1 MKETIKTRIVIWKG
15 KVNMKIKAKLT
26 INVGLYEDIRPE
38 VEIDTENIEES
49 KAVIKALHNHFHG
62 MFYPDSEKKD

>member
-1 MKETIKTRIVIWKG
+1 
-15 KVNMKIKAKLT
+15 MKIKAKFT